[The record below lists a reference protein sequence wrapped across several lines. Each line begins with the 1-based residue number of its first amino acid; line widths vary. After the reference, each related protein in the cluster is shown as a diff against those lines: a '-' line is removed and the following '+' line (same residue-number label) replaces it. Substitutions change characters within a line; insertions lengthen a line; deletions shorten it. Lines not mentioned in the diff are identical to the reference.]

1 MSSIYRCSLGT
12 PSLPRSIKLKMT
24 TRLHLIAFAIAIS
37 ADSVLSDSCYPHSSQ
52 INAHPLVLSSTRSN
66 SHIGGSLSSS
76 KSGRAR
82 ISSHHSHPGENHLF
96 SSFNSELDVI
106 SKDAD
111 MDLLNHFPHSLTPP
125 SSSSESNGML
135 LHEEA
140 HGGDEIY
147 LTIDAMNDAHIPHQ
161 NDNLS
166 SKQNHKYL
174 KTGTTIVGVQIREGI
189 ILAADT
195 RATEGT
201 VVADKRCEKVHQLS
215 HNVWCCGAGTSGDL
229 DALTRKVRYTFL
241 LKNMMRDCVGNDGL
255 PINVGADEETRFQ
268 SEEEI
273 DINQSLGE
281 ASISSICHMIR
292 DDLTKGGGQIGANLV
307 LGGVDPFTKQ
317 PVLTSIHPHGSIDVV
332 PYTALGSG
340 GLAAMGVL
348 EAGYKVGM
356 TMEEGVK
363 LVKNA
368 VLAGINNDL
377 GSGSQVDMVIIT
389 PTRVK
394 YERAIVTEE
403 KLVFSSD
410 DEYIENE
417 LYRRHAISSDA
428 KTVGGVNGFG
438 SLPYQ
443 IKSGQVALL
452 DEEIAAE
459 RKQTWLN
466 NIFSA

>member
-1 MSSIYRCSLGT
+1 
-12 PSLPRSIKLKMT
+12 MT
-24 TRLHLIAFAIAIS
+24 NKFYFTVFAIFIS
-37 ADSVLSDSCYPHSSQ
+37 ANSVLSDSCYPHSSQ
-52 INAHPLVLSSTRSN
+52 INVHPLLVSSTNNN
-66 SHIGGSLSSS
+66 SGGSLSLS
-76 KSGRAR
+76 KRGRAR
-82 ISSHHSHPGENHLF
+82 ISSHHSHSGEDTHLL
-96 SSFNSELDVI
+96 SSINGELDVI
-106 SKDAD
+106 SKDTD

-125 SSSSESNGML
+125 SSESNGML

-140 HGGDEIY
+140 NGGDELY
-147 LTIDAMNDAHIPHQ
+147 LTIDAMNAAHMNLPHQ

-174 KTGTTIVGVQIREGI
+174 KTGTTIVGVQTREGI

-241 LKNMMRDCVGNDGL
+241 LKNMSRDCVGNDGL
-255 PINVGADEETRFQ
+255 LTNVGGDEQMRFQ

-292 DDLTKGGGQIGANLV
+292 DELTKGGGEIGANLV
-307 LGGVDPFTKQ
+307 LGGVDPFTNQ
-317 PVLTSIHPHGSIDVV
+317 PVLTAIHPHGSIDVV

-356 TMEEGVK
+356 TMEDGMK
-363 LVKNA
+363 LVKSA

-377 GSGSQVDMVIIT
+377 GSGSQVSA
-389 PTRVK
+389 
-394 YERAIVTEE
+394 RA
-403 KLVFSSD
+403 KNL
-410 DEYIENE
+410 
-417 LYRRHAISSDA
+417 
-428 KTVGGVNGFG
+428 
-438 SLPYQ
+438 
-443 IKSGQVALL
+443 KSIYHQNLTHLTGP
-452 DEEIAAE
+452 DG
-459 RKQTWLN
+459 
-466 NIFSA
+466 

>member
-1 MSSIYRCSLGT
+1 
-12 PSLPRSIKLKMT
+12 MT
-24 TRLHLIAFAIAIS
+24 TKFCLIAFAIAFS
-37 ADSVLSDSCYPHSSQ
+37 ANSVLSDSYYPHTSQ
-52 INAHPLVLSSTRSN
+52 INVHPLLVSSTNNN
-66 SHIGGSLSSS
+66 SGGSLSFS
-76 KSGRAR
+76 KRGRAR
-82 ISSHHSHPGENHLF
+82 ISSHHSHTGEAHLL
-96 SSFNSELDVI
+96 SSIKSELDVI
-106 SKDAD
+106 SKDTD

-125 SSSSESNGML
+125 SSESNGML

-140 HGGDEIY
+140 HGGDELY
-147 LTIDAMNDAHIPHQ
+147 LTIDAMNAAHMNIPHQ

-174 KTGTTIVGVQIREGI
+174 KTGTTIVGVQTREGI

-241 LKNMMRDCVGNDGL
+241 LKNMSRDCVGNDGL
-255 PINVGADEETRFQ
+255 PINVGGDEQTRFQ

-292 DDLTKGGGQIGANLV
+292 DELTKGGGQIGANLV
-307 LGGVDPFTKQ
+307 LGGVDPFTNQ
-317 PVLTSIHPHGSIDVV
+317 PVLTAIHPHGSIDVV

-363 LVKNA
+363 LVKHA

-377 GSGSQVDMVIIT
+377 GSGSQVS
-389 PTRVK
+389 
-394 YERAIVTEE
+394 AI
-403 KLVFSSD
+403 
-410 DEYIENE
+410 
-417 LYRRHAISSDA
+417 AIFFISIYHQNLTQLWS
-428 KTVGGVNGFG
+428 
-438 SLPYQ
+438 
-443 IKSGQVALL
+443 
-452 DEEIAAE
+452 
-459 RKQTWLN
+459 
-466 NIFSA
+466 